1 MPSDVRASN
10 IQDNIKFSSE
20 LRTKYNPIVTA
31 PATSKLNTVDEI
43 ITKKKLVFSI
53 NKIHFN

>member
-31 PATSKLNTVDEI
+31 PATSKLNTVDKI
-43 ITKKKLVFSI
+43 VTKNNDFI
-53 NKIHFN
+53 QYN